1 MNRMFDLTISGHP
14 DGPFPNDSFCL
25 YAKNGPAPLVKELVC
40 YLERYP
46 GGSDNEDIY
55 PQFVQDNSLELIYY
69 GEHFEDVVSN
79 LLEQKKEPSIEEF
92 ITALNYYLDNDNF
105 ITAGDDAALE
115 FTVVL
120 AAVGEKKAEVIK
132 AVRAAT
138 GLGMKEA
145 KDLVDAAPKP
155 VKEAI
160 SRADAMALKKQ
171 IEEVG
176 GKVELK

>member
-1 MNRMFDLTISGHP
+1 
-14 DGPFPNDSFCL
+14 
-25 YAKNGPAPLVKELVC
+25 
-40 YLERYP
+40 
-46 GGSDNEDIY
+46 
-55 PQFVQDNSLELIYY
+55 
-69 GEHFEDVVSN
+69 
-79 LLEQKKEPSIEEF
+79 LEQKKEPSIEEF
-92 ITALNYYLDNDNF
+92 IAALNYYLDNDNF

-115 FTVVL
+115 FSVVL

-155 VKEAI
+155 MKEAI